1 MGMLGTPRPK
11 SVYHPT
17 SSVRRASV
25 IPARLAP
32 RLSHVKMSNAWPLP
46 DPDPVLEEAHNIAL
60 DYLAATGQ
68 VGDDTR
74 SLVASSIMTSWREGM
89 RHRIQLANAGIVAV
103 QQFKIENLK
112 TGDVSGFSLC
122 SLPQLRSAR

>member
-1 MGMLGTPRPK
+1 
-11 SVYHPT
+11 
-17 SSVRRASV
+17 
-25 IPARLAP
+25 
-32 RLSHVKMSNAWPLP
+32 MSNAWPLP

-68 VGDDTR
+68 AKIRDDAR
-74 SLVASSIMTSWREGM
+74 NLVASSVMTSWRNGM

-122 SLPQLRSAR
+122 SLPQ